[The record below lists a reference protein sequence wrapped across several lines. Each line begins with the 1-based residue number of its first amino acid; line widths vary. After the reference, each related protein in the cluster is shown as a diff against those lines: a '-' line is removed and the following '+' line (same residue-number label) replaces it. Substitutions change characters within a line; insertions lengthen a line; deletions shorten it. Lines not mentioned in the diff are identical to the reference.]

1 MKLSEK
7 IKLILRLPVTFLQ
20 RVCYSKPKVMSDLE
34 TVKYICDNN
43 CSISRFGDGELDIM
57 YGIGIKFQDADKA
70 LKKRLREI
78 AKDSSQS
85 TSLVCIPDTFYSSK
99 LLKKKFVLKDAKW
112 WAKYLSMTNGMWYKN
127 FRAKFYGDTN
137 VSRFYMELNDKA
149 RTANYINELKK
160 IWDRKNI
167 VFVEGS
173 KSRLGM
179 GNDLFDNANSVR
191 RILCP
196 SRNAF
201 AKYAEILSKTIELT
215 DKNDLIICA
224 LGPTATV
231 LSYDLAKNGRRA
243 LDFGHV
249 DIEYEWYLAGVTEKT
264 EVKGKDMNEVNGT
277 FSEDNSK
284 LPTNV
289 IAEIV

>member
-7 IKLILRLPVTFLQ
+7 IKLILRLPITLIQ
-20 RVCYSKPKVMSDLE
+20 RVCYSKPKVMSDFE

-57 YGIGIKFQDADKA
+57 YGIGIKFQDADKILQQR
-70 LKKRLREI
+70 LKEI
-78 AKDSSQS
+78 AQDGSQT
-85 TSLVCIPDTFYSSK
+85 TSLVCIPDMFYTSK
-99 LLKKKFVLKDAKW
+99 GLKNKFVLKDAKW
-112 WAKYLSMTNGMWYKN
+112 WGKCLRITRGMWYKN
-127 FRAKFYGDTN
+127 FRAKFYGDAN
-137 VSRFYMELNDKA
+137 ISRFYMELNNKT
-149 RTANYINELKK
+149 RTADYVKELRK
-160 IWDRKNI
+160 IWDGKDI

-179 GNDLFDNANSVR
+179 GNDLFDNASSVR

-201 AKYAEILSKTIELT
+201 DKYDEILTKVLDLT
-215 DKNDLIICA
+215 NENDLIICA

-231 LSYDLAKNGRRA
+231 LSYDLSKQGRRS
-243 LDFGHV
+243 LDLGHV
-249 DIEYEWYLAGVTEKT
+249 DIEYEWYLAGVLEKT
-264 EVKGKDMNEVNGT
+264 EVKGKDMSETSSAFN
-277 FSEDNSK
+277 EDNSK